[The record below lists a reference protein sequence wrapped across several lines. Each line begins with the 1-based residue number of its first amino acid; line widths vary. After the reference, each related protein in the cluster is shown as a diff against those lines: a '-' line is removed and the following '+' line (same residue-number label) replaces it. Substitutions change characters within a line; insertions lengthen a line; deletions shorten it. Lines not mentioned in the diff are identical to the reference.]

1 METRSQKQIT
11 GAKLPSNGQ
20 VLRVLFYNM
29 RKVNLLLRP
38 SDNLVIKEVEVF
50 WEKPRIPTKKL
61 QRSIENLE
69 SLSTEWKNLQKCCK
83 RRTGLQEKR
92 ERDFLDMLDD
102 LFDIVHAALKMIKIE
117 EDKLSLISQRKK
129 GRPGSMSGGDRK
141 LLKRERKQASRN
153 DQEESRRARF

>member
-38 SDNLVIKEVEVF
+38 SANLVIKVELF
-50 WEKPRIPTKKL
+50 WEKARIPTKKL

-69 SLSTEWKNLQKCCK
+69 SLYTEWKNLQKSCQ
-83 RRTGLQEKR
+83 RHTELQEKR
-92 ERDFLDMLDD
+92 EWDFLDMFDD
-102 LFDIVHAALKMIKIE
+102 LFDIAHAGALKMIKIL
-117 EDKLSLISQRKK
+117 KKIS
-129 GRPGSMSGGDRK
+129 S
-141 LLKRERKQASRN
+141 
-153 DQEESRRARF
+153 F